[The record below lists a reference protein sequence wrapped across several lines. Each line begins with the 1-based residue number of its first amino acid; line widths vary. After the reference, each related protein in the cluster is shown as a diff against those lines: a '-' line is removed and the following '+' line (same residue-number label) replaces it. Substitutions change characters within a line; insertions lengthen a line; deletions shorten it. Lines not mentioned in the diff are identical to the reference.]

1 MKRRILKLLSIFLVS
16 SSLFAIPVSAREY
29 IGPQTISVTNVL
41 SVSLDNSC
49 WFEMSDSGSSNWY
62 CTGDWYPKTILT
74 DMWICTNGK
83 WYYVDDKGKMA
94 TNLLIL
100 DSKTGQTRLKEYYV
114 GYDGAM
120 KVNTTVTI
128 DNKQYSINSN
138 GECKLVY

>member
-1 MKRRILKLLSIFLVS
+1 
-16 SSLFAIPVSAREY
+16 
-29 IGPQTISVTNVL
+29 
-41 SVSLDNSC
+41 
-49 WFEMSDSGSSNWY
+49 
-62 CTGDWYPKTILT
+62 
-74 DMWICTNGK
+74 MWICTNGK